1 MSAALVFGAAGQL
14 GAVMV
19 DRLAADGHEV
29 VAVTRR
35 EIDVTDHDAVTAA
48 VAGRRPSL
56 VVNCTAFNDV
66 DGAESQPA
74 VALDVNAF
82 AVRSM
87 ARAAA
92 AVDAT
97 FVHYSTDFVFDGRAT
112 EPYRESDRPSPESV
126 YASSKLLG
134 EWFAADA
141 PRHYVLRVAS
151 LFGGPAARSSID
163 RIVDAL
169 VAGREARVF
178 VDRVVSPSYV
188 DDVAAATLALVSR
201 EAPHGLYHCVNSGV
215 TTWAELGQAVARLLG
230 VDGALLAPV
239 KVDDVIMK
247 ARRPKYAALSNARL
261 RDAGVDMPG
270 WEDAIARHLL
280 KRRESGGA
288 ARR

>member
-19 DRLAADGHEV
+19 DRLAADGYEV
-29 VAVTRR
+29 VAMTRR
-35 EIDVTDHDAVTAA
+35 EVDVTDHDAVGAA

-141 PRHYVLRVAS
+141 PRHYVLRVES

-163 RIVDAL
+163 RIIDAL
-169 VAGREARVF
+169 SAGREARVF
-178 VDRVVSPSYV
+178 VDRIVSPSYV
-188 DDVAAATLALVSR
+188 ADVVTATLALVSHR
-201 EAPHGLYHCVNSGV
+201 APWGLYHCVNSGS
-215 TTWAELGQAVARLLG
+215 TTWHGVGREVASLLD
-230 VDGALLAPV
+230 VDEALLVPV
-239 KVDDVIMK
+239 SVDDVVLK
-247 ARRPKYAALSNARL
+247 ARRPRYAALSNDRL
-261 RDAGVDMPG
+261 RQAGVEMPT
-270 WEDAIARHLL
+270 WQDALERHLE
-280 KRRESGGA
+280 RRQRDATG
-288 ARR
+288 

>member
-1 MSAALVFGAAGQL
+1 MKVVVTGASGQL
-14 GAVMV
+14 GAVV
-19 DRLAADGHEV
+19 VARSRARGDEV
-29 VAVTRR
+29 VALARR
-35 EIDVTDHDAVTAA
+35 DLDVTDHDAVMRI
-48 VAGRRPSL
+48 VAGATPDL
-56 VVNCTAFNDV
+56 LINCTAYNAVDAAEND
-66 DGAESQPA
+66 AA
-74 VALDVNAF
+74 AALEANAF
-82 AVRSM
+82 AVRSL
-87 ARAAA
+87 AAA
-92 AVDAT
+92 ARETGAT
-97 FVHYSTDFVFDGRAT
+97 LVHYSTDFVFDGSATAPYVETDRA
-112 EPYRESDRPSPESV
+112 RPQSV
-126 YASSKLLG
+126 YGSSKLLG
-134 EWFAADA
+134 EWFALDA
-141 PRHYVLRVAS
+141 PRAYVLRVAS

>member
-163 RIVDAL
+163 RIAQAL
-169 VAGREARVF
+169 AAGRAAPVF
-178 VDRVVSPSYV
+178 VDRVVSPTFV
-188 DDVAAATLALVSR
+188 DDAAWATETLVER
-201 EAPHGLYHCVNSGV
+201 RAEPGLYHCVNSGCA
-215 TTWAELGQAVARLLG
+215 TWADVGLEIARVKGVRPRLERISVA
-230 VDGALLAPV
+230 
-239 KVDDVIMK
+239 DVPLK
-247 ARRPKYAALSNARL
+247 ASRPIFAALSPAKL
-261 RDAGVDMPG
+261 ASAGVPMPT
-270 WEDAIARHLL
+270 WQDAIARYLTG
-280 KRRESGGA
+280 RS
-288 ARR
+288 